1 MKRYE
6 MIKKHEDF
14 TNIINN
20 GKKKSGK
27 YIIIFSLSKKFEKPN
42 FGIAIGKKVGNAV
55 ERNKIKRQ
63 VRNIIDKNRFLFQNF
78 TNYIKRQ
85 VRNIIDK
92 NRFLFQNFTNYIIM
106 IKRGINTASFN
117 EIEEDLKKCL

>member
-42 FGIAIGKKVGNAV
+42 FGIAVGKKVGNAV

-78 TNYIKRQ
+78 TNYI
-85 VRNIIDK
+85 
-92 NRFLFQNFTNYIIM
+92 IM
-106 IKRGINTASFN
+106 IKRGIKTASFN
-117 EIEEDLKKCL
+117 EIEEDLKGCL